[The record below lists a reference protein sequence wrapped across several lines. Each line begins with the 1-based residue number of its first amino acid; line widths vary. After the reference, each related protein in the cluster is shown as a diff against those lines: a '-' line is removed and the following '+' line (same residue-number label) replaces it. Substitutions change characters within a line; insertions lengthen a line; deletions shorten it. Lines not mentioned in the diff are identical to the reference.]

1 MRAIPTGAKGSCEAL
16 ITPEDLANSFKDPTL
31 PPVLATPVMIKFMEN
46 AALYAIAPYFEPN
59 ETAIGTAVCVR
70 HLAATPVGRR
80 IRAEA
85 EVTQVDGRRIAFTVK
100 AYVDERE
107 VGVGTHERVVI
118 DAARFAQRLAAQT
131 DGRGS

>member
-1 MRAIPTGAKGSCEAL
+1 MQPIPTGAKGSCEAL
-16 ITPEDLANSFKDPTL
+16 VAPEDLANSFKDPTL

-46 AALYAIAPYFEPN
+46 AALYAIAPYFEAN

-85 EVTQVDGRRIAFTVK
+85 EVTQVDGRRVSFTVK
-100 AYVDERE
+100 AYDDERE
-107 VGVGTHERVVI
+107 IGVGTHERVVI
-118 DAARFAQRLAAQT
+118 DATRFAQRLAAGQP
-131 DGRGS
+131 GA